1 MSLYNAEISAGS
13 LLLLESKRIAALLLG
28 QPDEAAWVHAIEIE
42 NILQKKTPATA
53 RRQARLI
60 RRRLSTLDAAGWKLI
75 AERESEVTNQLLLAA
90 AVKHSQLLGDFMR
103 NVYAS
108 CQRRLEPSIVP
119 TDWEDFL
126 TECAHQDPAVT
137 KWSDTTKAKLFQVI
151 VRILAET
158 KYLVSAKTMQLSPRA
173 LHPVVRRYLHDRNEN
188 YALDCMERS
197 K

>member
-108 CQRRLEPSIVP
+108 CQRRLEPSIGP

-137 KWSDTTKAKLFQVI
+137 NWSDTTKAKLFQVI

-158 KYLVSAKTMQLSPRA
+158 KYLVNAKTMQLSPRA

-188 YALDCMERS
+188 YALDCLERS

>member
-13 LLLLESKRIAALLLG
+13 LLLLESKRIASLLLA

-108 CQRRLEPSIVP
+108 CQRRLEPSP
-119 TDWEDFL
+119 P
-126 TECAHQDPAVT
+126 PAQT
-137 KWSDTTKAKLFQVI
+137 FNCERD
-151 VRILAET
+151 ILHRGA
-158 KYLVSAKTMQLSPRA
+158 
-173 LHPVVRRYLHDRNEN
+173 RYL
-188 YALDCMERS
+188 
-197 K
+197 